1 MLTNVFLFTWEEKY
15 LLDKELARW
24 KETFVAKFGTESIF
38 SFDLE
43 NLDMG
48 MVKQSIYA
56 WGLFVTKK
64 MIIIQGIPYEGTT
77 KAPKDQQEQVDLF
90 AEELIK
96 KEGKIPEEAL
106 LVFVSSKPDKR
117 LKLYKFLERNA
128 TLKEFS
134 RYKESQLKDFIISQL
149 PGIYI
154 PTNVV
159 EYMLAKVGPDLYRL
173 WFECEKLHI
182 RCTEK
187 NISTIDVTLVDLIV
201 FGDVDT
207 DAFTLLEK
215 LFADPKWAL
224 TIIDTIKNDG
234 EDRNKFAGMLYRSLK
249 ISIFIVDLYTN
260 GTRDSKEIAAYIG
273 WNPWQIS
280 KSLKQIDQLQKYAPR
295 IHDFYRGLIDID
307 YGIKQWRYPDTYFW
321 LGVKKLIT
329 NN

>member
-1 MLTNVFLFTWEEKY
+1 
-15 LLDKELARW
+15 
-24 KETFVAKFGTESIF
+24 
-38 SFDLE
+38 
-43 NLDMG
+43 
-48 MVKQSIYA
+48 
-56 WGLFVTKK
+56 
-64 MIIIQGIPYEGTT
+64 
-77 KAPKDQQEQVDLF
+77 
-90 AEELIK
+90 
-96 KEGKIPEEAL
+96 
-106 LVFVSSKPDKR
+106 
-117 LKLYKFLERNA
+117 
-128 TLKEFS
+128 
-134 RYKESQLKDFIISQL
+134 
-149 PGIYI
+149 
-154 PTNVV
+154 
-159 EYMLAKVGPDLYRL
+159 
-173 WFECEKLHI
+173 
-182 RCTEK
+182 
-187 NISTIDVTLVDLIV
+187 VDLIV